1 MKLIYLAKKN
11 CLPLN
16 EINLPLSKNCL
27 PSKQKLS
34 TPLQCNYHTS
44 TNKNFDT
51 TSGEYNIKVR
61 LSILTI
67 EKGNYIRHYYYLT

>member
-1 MKLIYLAKKN
+1 MLRGGKFEQIFRNWCAQGPILRHLRSDRAF
-11 CLPLN
+11 
-16 EINLPLSKNCL
+16 
-27 PSKQKLS
+27 
-34 TPLQCNYHTS
+34 YHTS

-67 EKGNYIRHYYYLT
+67 EKGDSIRDTTGVFQS